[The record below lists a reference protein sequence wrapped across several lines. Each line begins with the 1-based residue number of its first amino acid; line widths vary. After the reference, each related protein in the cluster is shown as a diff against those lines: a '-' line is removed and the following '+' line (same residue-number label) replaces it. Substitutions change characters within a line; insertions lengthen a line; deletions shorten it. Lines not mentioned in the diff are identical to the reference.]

1 MGGGMKEQLET
12 RLYHNIAIAM
22 GTILLALICWIGSNV
37 AHIPV
42 IDEQIHQLKDIIQ
55 NVVNVQ
61 IADHEAR
68 LRKIEDGHKK

>member
-1 MGGGMKEQLET
+1 MEEQAET
-12 RLYHNIAIAM
+12 KFYHNIAIAM

-42 IDEQIHQLKDIIQ
+42 IDEQIHELKDMLT

-61 IADHEAR
+61 IADHELR
-68 LRKIEDGHKK
+68 LRKLEHKQ